1 MTSTLQ
7 DIADYL
13 KQRIAQE
20 TNQGKVEVFAVI
32 ANLVEVLQ
40 TKGIPIGDD
49 AATIAKLQ
57 AEVAAKDSLLDNDA
71 MTFLAIKVAL
81 GNPNLT
87 QGELSN
93 EIITKWRRI

>member
-57 AEVAAKDSLLDNDA
+57 AELAAKDSLLDNDA
-71 MTFLAIKVAL
+71 KTFLAIKTAL

-87 QGELSN
+87 QGEIAN
-93 EIITKWRRI
+93 EITTKWRRI